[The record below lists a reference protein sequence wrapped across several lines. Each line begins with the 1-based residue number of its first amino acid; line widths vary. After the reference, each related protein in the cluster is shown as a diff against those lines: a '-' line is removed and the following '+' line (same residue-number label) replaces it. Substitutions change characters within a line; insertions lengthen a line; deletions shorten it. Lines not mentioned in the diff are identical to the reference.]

1 VRQRLAVLVLT
12 GVSALAVG
20 CTTVSGGKAVP
31 ADHSGPLPQ
40 NPVAVSALD
49 GLLLDA
55 GQINSALNATSMKV
69 WFSATAMWDW
79 SSSISDHDCL
89 PLDGPAQDK
98 VYAGTGWTSIRG
110 QRLDDSV
117 DDAKTRN
124 HYAIQAVVAYPSA
137 RDANAFYDSSA
148 QSWSTCANRRFS
160 DLPEGKPPVVW
171 TVAGINKVSGTLST
185 SEVQEGGDGWSCQR
199 ALTVRNNV
207 AIDVLACASPLAG
220 GSAVN
225 IAERIA
231 ARVARQ

>member
-1 VRQRLAVLVLT
+1 MRQRLTVLVLA
-12 GVSALAVG
+12 GVSGLAVG
-20 CTTVSGGKAVP
+20 CSTVVGGKAVP

-40 NPVAVSALD
+40 NPVAVAALD

-55 GQINSALNATSMKV
+55 GQINTALNAASMKV
-69 WFSATAMWDW
+69 GFSAKGMWDW
-79 SSSISDHDCL
+79 SSSISDKDCL
-89 PLDGPAQDK
+89 PLDGPAQDN
-98 VYAGTGWTSIRG
+98 VYAGSGWTAIRG

-117 DDAKTRN
+117 DDSKTRN

-148 QSWSTCANRRFS
+148 QSWSACANRRFS

-207 AIDVLACASPLAG
+207 AIDVLACAAPLAAG
-220 GSAVN
+220 PAVD
-225 IAERIA
+225 IAEQIA
-231 ARVARQ
+231 AKVARQ